1 MTPFAVIGLG
11 KFGMALARELS
22 RLGKPVTAVDAD
34 PAKTREAQSFA
45 QQAFTADATRR
56 RSLVAMG
63 LADAEV
69 AVVSLG
75 GEMDRAS
82 QGVLHLHDLGV
93 SKIVAKA
100 LTEAHATMLARIGAS
115 EIVFPEQEMAFRLAE
130 QLGSQHVLN
139 YVPLGSGFAVLEMA
153 APGAWVGRTLAELDV
168 GRAFGIQVLA
178 LRELVPERTSVAP
191 PAGQTVKDSD
201 VLVVLGPDAA
211 IDRVRKLDVR
221 RRQFAVIGLGR
232 FGQHLV
238 RSLYD
243 MGHDVL
249 AIDETAD
256 TVEQIGPYCSQAVV
270 ADAEDE
276 AGLRE
281 TGALEAQV
289 GIVAIGTRLDSSI
302 LATLYLKEAGVK
314 EIVAKAGSAAHSR
327 ILKRIGAGE
336 VVQPER
342 DAALHAARRLA
353 EPAVL
358 ERLPF
363 LEGYAITELPTPAM
377 LAGKT
382 LSEAHLRRTHHLSVL
397 LVKRQMA
404 GVEVQVAAGPDER
417 LQPADV
423 LTVLAKPEQIAAFR
437 REFPE

>member
-22 RLGKPVTAVDAD
+22 RLGKQVTAVDTD

-45 QQAFTADATRR
+45 HQAFTADATRR

-63 LADAEV
+63 LADVEV

-75 GEMDRAS
+75 EAMDRAS
-82 QGVLHLHDLGV
+82 MGVLHLHQLGV
-93 SKIVAKA
+93 TQIVAKA
-100 LTEAHATMLARIGAS
+100 LTEVHATMLARIGAAQV
-115 EIVFPEQEMAFRLAE
+115 VFPEREMAFRLAE

-153 APGAWVGRTLAELDV
+153 APAAWIGRTLAELDL
-168 GRAFGIQVLA
+168 GRVFGVQMLA
-178 LRELVPERTSVAP
+178 LRELVPERTIVTP
-191 PAGQTVKDSD
+191 HAGQVVKDSD
-201 VLVVLGPDAA
+201 ALVVMGPDAA

-232 FGQHLV
+232 FGHHLV
-238 RSLYD
+238 RSLYG

-249 AIDETAD
+249 AIDDQAE
-256 TVEQIGPYCSQAVV
+256 TVEQITPYCSQAVV

-276 AGLRE
+276 TALRE

-302 LATLYLKEAGVK
+302 LATLYLREAGVK
-314 EIVAKAGSAAHSR
+314 EIVAKAGSAAHAR
-327 ILKRIGAGE
+327 ILHRIGASE

-342 DAALHAARRLA
+342 DAALHTAQRLA
-353 EPAVL
+353 EPMVL

-363 LEGYAITELPTPAM
+363 LEGYTIIELPTPSI

-382 LSEAHLRRTHHLSVL
+382 LSEAHLRRTHQLSVL
-397 LVKRQMA
+397 LVKRQVA

-417 LQPADV
+417 LQQADV